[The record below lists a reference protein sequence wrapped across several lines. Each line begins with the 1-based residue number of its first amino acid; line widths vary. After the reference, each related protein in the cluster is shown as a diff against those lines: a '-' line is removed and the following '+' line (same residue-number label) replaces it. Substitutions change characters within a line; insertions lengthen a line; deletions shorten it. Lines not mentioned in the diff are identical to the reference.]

1 MGSVVPT
8 VLTITFFSCSGNAL
22 LRNVRILH
30 AARNDARSLPV
41 LDERIIQMHLSV
53 PGRSIFDQP
62 INHMARLAGFEPTT
76 SAFAGLRSIQLSYKR
91 TFDSKVDWIYMVP
104 RARVE
109 LARPCGHYALNVA
122 RLPFRHLG
130 IRVCNSAFSG
140 FIAISIQ
147 LFEVLISGFPH

>member
-1 MGSVVPT
+1 MSSRQFSLSLHSV
-8 VLTITFFSCSGNAL
+8 AL
-22 LRNVRILH
+22 AMPCFATCRFYTPHVMMH
-30 AARNDARSLPV
+30 DHYQC
-41 LDERIIQMHLSV
+41 LDEQFIQVHPKVLS
-53 PGRSIFDQP
+53 RSKFDRP
-62 INHMARLAGFEPTT
+62 VNHMARLAGFEPTT

-91 TFDSKVDWIYMVP
+91 TFDSKVDWKYMVP

-147 LFEVLISGFPH
+147 FFELPIPGLPR